1 MGEMPIRWSADGHA
15 LFVRSSGDF
24 TTSIYRIDL
33 SSGHRELR
41 KEIAPDKVGFLSL
54 EAKPGGMQITP
65 DGKSYA
71 YTYWTA
77 LRDLFLAEG
86 LK

>member
-1 MGEMPIRWSADGHA
+1 MIWAKRLYDGD
-15 LFVRSSGDF
+15 SSV
-24 TTSIYRIDL
+24 SISRIDL
-33 SSGHRELR
+33 STGHRELR
-41 KEIAPDKVGFLSL
+41 TQIAPDPVGFLGL
-54 EAKPGGMQITP
+54 EVTPGGIQITP
-65 DGKSYA
+65 DGKSYV